1 MANLGRQFYS
11 PNAHIFNK
19 TELEASEKAYF
30 LAVNN
35 KWNCVKDIMEV
46 TGYDALKYY
55 YNHLVLPTRDKVE
68 QELKKFGILD
78 KIVNSN
84 MNNLQKT
91 LAKNEIIEK
100 CMKYSIPAI
109 QYVGKSRLVKEA
121 KYVQASDFLDLV
133 EDRYISSLDRRI
145 PEGTRWF
152 KYPRFLK
159 QSMECDAH
167 KSQYKG
173 NNTSCI
179 HIRFVRDSG
188 YETDPLSRKMSDFE
202 SKAFG
207 KERYDSDRNAWILKL
222 EETHRAIRDGR
233 EDIAFDNVI
242 EFRDIVY
249 SKQLD
254 LMAEDMATDFFE
266 EPYE

>member
-35 KWNCVKDIMEV
+35 KWNCVKEIMEV

-222 EETHRAIRDGR
+222 EETNRAMRDGR
-233 EDIAFDNVI
+233 LDIAVDNVV

-249 SKQLD
+249 LKQLD
-254 LMAEDMATDFFE
+254 EMAEDMATDFFE